1 MEMRPYQSKAV
12 DQVRNSILAGRRK
25 PILVMPTGAG
35 KTRTATEIVKRA
47 VDKSK
52 WVLFLAPRRELI
64 YQTVET
70 FERSG
75 IDAGMIMAGEP
86 RNQFARV
93 QVATKDT
100 LHARAIQSKRLLM
113 PKADIVIV
121 DEAHLSVTKSWIDI
135 LNEYP
140 DAVVIGLTA
149 TPARGDGKGLGQ
161 IYDDLVQVTDI
172 AGLTRDGYLVPV
184 KYYAPSEL
192 DLTGIKQ
199 TKSDYNE
206 KALGEFMDKPELI
219 GDIWH
224 NWKRIARDK
233 KTVIFCTTRAHSRHV
248 CAEFNR
254 HGVKAEH
261 LDGET
266 PKDERKAILE
276 RVDSGKTQVLCNVFV
291 ATYGLD
297 IPSLECAV
305 LARPTKNISL
315 YLQTVGRILR
325 TSPGKSEA
333 IVIDHS
339 GAVRQHGFV
348 DEFIPW
354 TLHERDVRVLKDK
367 ANKKKKEPKDIRCG
381 DCGTV
386 FKSSR
391 VCPSCGKELVPAS
404 EPIPVHQADLQ
415 EIQIKAKKANQT
427 YSAEQKREFIGGL
440 KAIASQKGYSDGW
453 VSNQYRSKFGVWP
466 NAYKDS
472 PIIRP
477 TVEVQQFVKSQQIA
491 YAKSRQKRNA
501 A

>member
-1 MEMRPYQSKAV
+1 MEMRPYQQDAV
-12 DQVRNSILAGRRK
+12 NRVRQSLMAGKRK
-25 PILVMPTGAG
+25 PVLVMPTGSG
-35 KTRTATEIVKRA
+35 KTRTATEIVQLALAKNN
-47 VDKSK
+47 

-70 FERSG
+70 FQRAG

-113 PKADIVIV
+113 PKADVIIV
-121 DEAHLSVTKSWIDI
+121 DEAHLSVTKAWRDIIDH
-135 LNEYP
+135 YP
-140 DAVVIGLTA
+140 DAAVIGLTA
-149 TPARGDGKGLGQ
+149 TPARGDGTGLGAV
-161 IYDDLVQVTDI
+161 YNDLVQVTDI
-172 AGLTRDGYLVPV
+172 AGLTRQGYLVPV
-184 KYYAPSEL
+184 RYFAPSEL

-206 KALGEFMDKPELI
+206 KALGEFMDRAELI

-224 NWKRIARDK
+224 NWNRIARDR

-248 CAEFNR
+248 CNEFVR
-254 HGVKAEH
+254 HGISAEH

-276 RVDSGKTQVLCNVFV
+276 RVNSGETQVLCNVFV

-305 LARPTKNISL
+305 LARPTKNIAL

-325 TSPGKSEA
+325 TSPGKEDA

-339 GAVRQHGFV
+339 GAVKQHGFV

-354 TLHERDVRVLKDK
+354 TLHDRDIRVLKDK
-367 ANKKKKEPKDIRCG
+367 KNKEKNEPKEIRCG

-391 VCPSCGKELVPAS
+391 VCPNCGKELVGKS

-415 EIQIKAKKANQT
+415 EIILAEKKANRT
-427 YSAEQKREFIGGL
+427 YSVEQKREFIGGL
-440 KAIASQKGYSDGW
+440 KTIAYQKGYSKGW

-466 NAYKDS
+466 NAHQGA
-472 PIIRP
+472 PAVRA

-491 YAKSRQKRNA
+491 YAKARARAKVA
-501 A
+501 